1 MENLNS
7 VEIWLN
13 NVAISHSNSEGT
25 YDRYKRNLQSFCNFI
40 GKTPQQILEEYE
52 KSSDRDFKKKYAQL
66 LRAFRSHLF
75 TKQLSPNTIHSGT
88 TAVKSFFKYNDLPL
102 GHVPMAQQR
111 VLYHNRDITKKEIKL
126 ILDASRPREKAF
138 YIIMAQSGL
147 RPHTISH
154 LKYKHIKEDFEKK
167 IVPCKIDVPQEIAK
181 GKYGSYFTFIGKEG
195 VKYLRAYL
203 NTRPNLKD
211 DDYLFPMQGST
222 ERVNPKSITGLF
234 TRTVLKLQQKGLI
247 AVKQEVEG
255 KPRDIRLY
263 NLRKF
268 FRKFAHQAGSEIR
281 DFWMGHTVKAGV
293 DDHYRPQDVE
303 FHRKLYKEKA
313 MPFLRIETHT
323 PTETDKKI
331 TELEEENKE
340 LGTKVTEL
348 DKRIKKYEDMEKDFY
363 HLMKDYNNWD
373 YRLRKERESWQELI
387 RLQQKQVEAF
397 RDEVEKLRKEK
408 EELEKKQKKK

>member
-1 MENLNS
+1 METFNS
-7 VEIWLN
+7 VEVWLN

-25 YDRYKRNLQSFCNFI
+25 YKKYRRNFQSFCDFI
-40 GKTPQQILEEYE
+40 GKTPQQILEECE

-75 TKQLSPNTIHSGT
+75 IKQLSPNTIHSGT

-154 LKYKHIKEDFEKK
+154 LKYKYIKEDFEKNT
-167 IVPCKIDVPQEIAK
+167 IPCKIDVLQGIAK
-181 GKYGSYFTFIGKEG
+181 GQYHPYFTFIGEEG
-195 VKYLRAYL
+195 VKYSRAYL

-247 AVKQEVEG
+247 DVKQEVEG
-255 KPRDIRLY
+255 KPRDIRFY

-268 FRKFAHQAGSEIR
+268 FRKYAHQAGFEFVQ
-281 DFWMGHTVKAGV
+281 FWMGHTVKAGV

-323 PTETDKKI
+323 PTEIDKKI
-331 TELEEENKE
+331 TELEEENKK
-340 LGTKVTEL
+340 LGTEVAALSTS
-348 DKRIKKYEDMEKDFY
+348 IKKYKQMETDFY
-363 HLMKDYNNWD
+363 SLLGDYNSWD
-373 YRLRKERESWQELI
+373 DRLKKERKSWQELI
-387 RLQQKQVEAF
+387 RLQHKTVEAF
-397 RDEVEKLRKEK
+397 RDEVEKLKKEK
-408 EELEKKQKKK
+408 EKLEKKQKRK

>member
-1 MENLNS
+1 METLNP
-7 VEIWLN
+7 VEVWLN

-25 YDRYKRNLQSFCNFI
+25 YKKYKRNLRSFCNFI

-111 VLYHNRDITKKEIKL
+111 VLYHNRDITKEEIKL

-154 LKYKHIKEDFEKK
+154 LKDKHIKEDFEKK
-167 IVPCKIDVPQEIAK
+167 IIPCKIDVPQEIAK
-181 GKYGSYFTFIGKEG
+181 GQYHSYFTFIGEEG

-234 TRTVLKLQQKGLI
+234 TRTVLKLQQNGLI
-247 AVKQEVEG
+247 DVKQEVKG

-268 FRKFAHQAGSEIR
+268 FRKYAHQAGFEFVQ
-281 DFWMGHTVKAGV
+281 FWMGHKVKAGV
-293 DDHYRPQDVE
+293 DDHYRPRDVE

-323 PTETDKKI
+323 PTETDKKM
-331 TELEEENKE
+331 TELEDKSKVLDTHIRTLLLEREQFKE
-340 LGTKVTEL
+340 
-348 DKRIKKYEDMEKDFY
+348 
-363 HLMKDYNNWD
+363 
-373 YRLRKERESWQELI
+373 ERESWREAI
-387 RLQQKQVEAF
+387 RLQHEQVTAF
-397 RDEVEKLRKEK
+397 RKEAKKLRERLEK
-408 EELEKKQKKK
+408 LEKK

>member
-1 MENLNS
+1 
-7 VEIWLN
+7 
-13 NVAISHSNSEGT
+13 
-25 YDRYKRNLQSFCNFI
+25 
-40 GKTPQQILEEYE
+40 
-52 KSSDRDFKKKYAQL
+52 
-66 LRAFRSHLF
+66 
-75 TKQLSPNTIHSGT
+75 
-88 TAVKSFFKYNDLPL
+88 VKSFFKYNDLPL

-111 VLYHNRDITKKEIKL
+111 VLYHNRDITKEEIKL

-147 RPHTISH
+147 RPHTISR

-167 IVPCKIDVPQEIAK
+167 IIPCKIDVPQEIAK
-181 GKYGSYFTFIGKEG
+181 GQYHSYFTFIGKEG

-234 TRTVLKLQQKGLI
+234 TRTVLKLQQNGLI
-247 AVKQEVEG
+247 DVKQEVKG

-268 FRKFAHQAGSEIR
+268 FRKYAHQAGFEFVQ
-281 DFWMGHTVKAGV
+281 FWMGHKVKAGV
-293 DDHYRPQDVE
+293 DDHYRPRDVE

-323 PTETDKKI
+323 PTETDKKM
-331 TELEEENKE
+331 TELEDKSKVLDTHIRTLLLEREQFKE
-340 LGTKVTEL
+340 
-348 DKRIKKYEDMEKDFY
+348 
-363 HLMKDYNNWD
+363 
-373 YRLRKERESWQELI
+373 ERESWREAI
-387 RLQQKQVEAF
+387 RLQHEQVTAF
-397 RDEVEKLRKEK
+397 RKEAKKLRERLEK
-408 EELEKKQKKK
+408 LEKKQKKK